1 MVEPKRKTAFYFT
14 VFILPC
20 LVLYVL
26 FFIAPF
32 IRGIGISL
40 TNWDGLTPK
49 TPIIM
54 EKTQFESL
62 VLSKLE
68 KKSDRDFVLKI
79 YSLDP
84 EDKFIQAHRL
94 ERR

>member
-1 MVEPKRKTAFYFT
+1 MVEPKSKTAFYFT
-14 VFILPC
+14 LFILPC
-20 LVLYVL
+20 LVLYVV

-54 EKTQFESL
+54 EKTQFESA
-62 VLSKLE
+62 VLSKAG
-68 KKSDRDFVLKI
+68 KRIRQKI
-79 YSLDP
+79 CSENL
-84 EDKFIQAHRL
+84 QARSCG
-94 ERR
+94 